1 MSPGDVG
8 QIIDMDGAPE
18 AEPGHDRRGALVL
31 AFAMCVAIGGAAV
44 GRDGPAAT
52 APLEPPRTLL
62 VSGETSGVVLFAF
75 PDRLANEPLPNWVF
89 LPVQVRG
96 TEGLAVNL
104 AEPPPREGVVWIAG
118 DSPMVTGEHAK
129 WVVFWTEAGTA
140 YSLSSDGRD
149 LPDLLRVAGSLR

>member
-1 MSPGDVG
+1 V
-8 QIIDMDGAPE
+8 IIDIDGEPASAP
-18 AEPGHDRRGALVL
+18 GRDRRRALTL
-31 AFAMCVAIGGAAV
+31 AFSLCLAIGSATV

-52 APLEPPRTLL
+52 APLEPPRTLF

-75 PDRLANEPLPNWVF
+75 PDRLANEPLPNWGF
-89 LPVQVRG
+89 LPVRVRG

-118 DSPMVTGEHAK
+118 DSPMVTGEHAR